1 MNLKKLSKIVLTAAL
16 TGVLAAGLAGC
27 GKSDDK
33 AAAGGSD
40 KKKVVN
46 VAFTNYYV
54 PYDFVN
60 DKGEPDG
67 FEVAVMKEVAKKLP
81 QYEWKFTGTS
91 DDDLLIGVESGK
103 YQVGTKGIWKT
114 AAREKKYVFP
124 KNNIGASVIGLVI
137 RKENANEIK
146 DMDSFA
152 KFSGKLV
159 PIAPQDAR
167 YSVIEQYNK
176 EHPDKQIQL
185 KPSEA
190 FQIADAYSCVLEGR
204 YDAYLEVELS
214 YKNNI
219 EKADAPYHK
228 FADSLTYL
236 RYKGIPTYPLFNKK
250 EQKLAD
256 EYDKAVKELKDDG
269 TIDKLEKQYFGE
281 SLSQYLGK

>member
-185 KPSEA
+185 KTLRSIPDCRCLQLGA
-190 FQIADAYSCVLEGR
+190 GR
-204 YDAYLEVELS
+204 PV
-214 YKNNI
+214 
-219 EKADAPYHK
+219 
-228 FADSLTYL
+228 
-236 RYKGIPTYPLFNKK
+236 
-250 EQKLAD
+250 
-256 EYDKAVKELKDDG
+256 
-269 TIDKLEKQYFGE
+269 
-281 SLSQYLGK
+281 